1 MERGLSLLDTM
12 PWRHP
17 NANVLNRVGCL
28 SVRIIFSDMRN
39 LSMNEW
45 VAVVAALAVIAVF
58 FFLGNPLKV
67 VSRADT
73 NGENAKASDAVGE
86 INVPDVSQPSVAAG
100 QQNAEKP
107 SVTQAPKGLVIEDT
121 LVGKGEEAQTGELV
135 TVNYTGKLTDGKVF
149 DSSVGRDPFQFVL
162 GQGRVIQGWEK
173 GILGMKVGGKR
184 RLTIP
189 PDLAYGNQQIG
200 PIPANSTLIFEV
212 ELLGAQRQ

>member
-1 MERGLSLLDTM
+1 
-12 PWRHP
+12 
-17 NANVLNRVGCL
+17 
-28 SVRIIFSDMRN
+28 
-39 LSMNEW
+39 MNEW